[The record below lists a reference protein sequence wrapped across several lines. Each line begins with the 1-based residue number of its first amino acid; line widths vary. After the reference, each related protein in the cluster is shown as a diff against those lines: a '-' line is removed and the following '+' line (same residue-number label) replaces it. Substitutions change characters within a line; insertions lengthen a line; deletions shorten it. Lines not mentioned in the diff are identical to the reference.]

1 MFGFWL
7 KDPPR
12 DEFAFARAPVKSR
25 CPRKRRGPICGGM
38 LKKAG
43 IDPHNRPL
51 NLAVL
56 AKAAGMPVSTRY
68 SRLKQHGNLACSLH

>member
-1 MFGFWL
+1 
-7 KDPPR
+7 
-12 DEFAFARAPVKSR
+12 
-25 CPRKRRGPICGGM
+25 M

-68 SRLKQHGNLACSLH
+68 SRLKQHGNLARSLH